1 MEKLKS
7 MAQARDGEVK
17 ALWGSAFIFPFAMWL
32 LSRLLIAAAML
43 LIAPMLPAAPGN
55 VVPKIGWEVFA
66 GWDSGYYQ
74 TIATTGY
81 EYANDDKGHNVAFFP
96 LFPLFIRGFMTLGLS
111 STVAGTIVNTLA
123 FLGALVVLY
132 RWVEARHGLSA
143 ARWATAVLAWFPHSL
158 FGTIVYSEGLF
169 LLFSTAA
176 LRAFDQQQHVMAA
189 VWGAIATAARPTG
202 IALVPA
208 FLLASWR
215 EKRKPIAYATS
226 LAAGGGLF
234 LYSLYCGLNFG
245 DPLAFAH
252 TQQQGWKRSLGVDW
266 LGWWKIL
273 VQVTAGTANWKHGSI
288 VDPWPPLLFITICC
302 LGYLLWHFRKRLGFI
317 RTGDG
322 FVFLGILLWLLAG
335 DPLINA
341 VTIFGAGYLLWR
353 FRHQISPVALLY
365 GFCGLGLILVSGSTI
380 SVGRLAYGIVSLAI
394 ALGLLLARYPRW
406 GYVAMGFFAILLASF
421 AIRFAQHQWVA

>member
-1 MEKLKS
+1 MEKPKS
-7 MAQARDGEVK
+7 MAQAKDAEVK
-17 ALWGSAFIFPFAMWL
+17 VLWGKPLIFPFAMWL
-32 LSRLLIAAAML
+32 SSRLLIATAML
-43 LIAPMLPAAPGN
+43 LIAPLLPAPPGN
-55 VVPKIGWEVFA
+55 IVPKVGWEVFA
-66 GWDSGYYQ
+66 WWDSGYYQ

-81 EYANDDKGHNVAFFP
+81 EYVNDGKGHNVAFFP

-111 STVAGTIVNTLA
+111 SAMAGTILNSLA

-132 RWVEARHGLSA
+132 CWVEERHGINTARWV
-143 ARWATAVLAWFPHSL
+143 TAVLAWFPHSL

-176 LRAFDQQQHVMAA
+176 LRAFDKQQHIMAA
-189 VWGAIATAARPTG
+189 LWGSLATAARPTG

-208 FLLASWR
+208 FLIVSWR
-215 EKRKPIAYATS
+215 ERRKPIAYAAS

-234 LYSLYCGLNFG
+234 LYSLYCGITFH

-252 TQQQGWKRSLGVDW
+252 VQQGWNRSLGINW
-266 LGWWKIL
+266 LSWWKVL
-273 VQVTAGTANWKHGSI
+273 VQITAGTVNWKHSSI

-302 LGYLLWHFRKRLGFI
+302 LGYCLWHFRKQLGFV

-322 FVFLGILLWLLAG
+322 FIFLGILLWLLAG

-341 VTIFGAGYLLWR
+341 VMIFGGGYLLWR
-353 FRHQISPVALLY
+353 LGNKLSLVAVTY
-365 GFCGLGLILVSGSTI
+365 GFCSLGLILVSGSTI

-394 ALGLLLARYPRW
+394 ALGLLLGRYPRW
-406 GYVAMGFFAILLASF
+406 GYIILSFFAILLASF
-421 AIRFAQHQWVA
+421 AIRFAQHQWVS